1 MRYIYFFSLFM
12 IFGSCS
18 HKTASSHTAS
28 AMPQTEANTAATVV
42 QAPSPTASTP
52 GRLAAKDAPQALMTG
67 AEQLPLFLPQLAG
80 KRVAMVVNHTSLVG
94 NTHLVDTLLYHK
106 ITIKKIF
113 APEHGFRGE
122 ADAGEHVSS
131 GTDRKTGLPL
141 ISLYGDNKKPTAAQ
155 LTDVDVVIFDIQ
167 DVGARFY
174 TYISTMHYVMEAC
187 AENGKKVFIL
197 DRPNPNGHYFD
208 GPLLKPGFK
217 SFVGMHPIPLVHGLT
232 VGELALMING
242 QKWLANGITCEL
254 DVIKNK
260 NYTHKTPYIVPVK
273 PSPNLPNQQAIR
285 LYPSI
290 CLFEGTPISVG
301 RGTEYPFQMI
311 GSPNPKNGS
320 FTFTPQSMPGAKNPP
335 HLNKVCY
342 GLDLRQDTLNHFTLS
357 YLIDFYRKSH
367 NQEKFFNAF
376 FDKLAG
382 TDQLKNQIKSGM
394 TEAQIR
400 ESWKEDLT
408 NYSTLRKRYLLY
420 PD

>member
-1 MRYIYFFSLFM
+1 MRFLYLFM
-12 IFGSCS
+12 LIILLGSCS
-18 HKTASSHTAS
+18 RQTASSQTAS
-28 AMPQTEANTAATVV
+28 KDQKGANTPQTASQT
-42 QAPSPTASTP
+42 PSPTVSTQEK
-52 GRLAAKDAPQALMTG
+52 LAVNNAPQALMTG
-67 AEQLPLFLPQLAG
+67 AQQLPLYLPQLAD
-80 KRVAMVVNHTSLVG
+80 KRVAMVVNHTSLLG

-122 ADAGEHVSS
+122 ADAGEHVAS
-131 GTDRKTGLPL
+131 GTDKKTGLPL
-141 ISLYGDNKKPTAAQ
+141 ISLYGNNKKPTAAQ
-155 LTDVDVVIFDIQ
+155 LADIYVVIFDIQ

-187 AENGKKVFIL
+187 AENSKKLLVL

-208 GPLLKPGFK
+208 GPVLKAGFK
-217 SFVGMHPIPLVHGLT
+217 SFVGMHPIPVVHGLT
-232 VGELALMING
+232 IGELALMIND
-242 QKWLANGITCEL
+242 QKWLANGVKCEL
-254 DVIKNK
+254 DVIKNTI
-260 NYTHKTPYIVPVK
+260 YTHKTPYIVPVK

-285 LYPSI
+285 LYPSL

-301 RGTEYPFQMI
+301 RGTDFPFQLI

-342 GLDLRQDTLNHFTLS
+342 GVDLREDTLNHFTLY
-357 YLIDFYRKSH
+357 YLIDFYQKSD
-367 NQEKFFNAF
+367 NKEKFFNSF

-400 ESWKEDLT
+400 ETWKEDLQQYKAMRT
-408 NYSTLRKRYLLY
+408 NYLLY